1 MILRHSEKETE
12 NKLSSQLYHYSY
24 QISNKAG
31 IWRRSDCVQIIWVF
45 YYLMSGNPA
54 SLCST
59 GPVSITVVM
68 KAENYSDDCDEN
80 YKYEELS
87 INEDAISLGSE
98 DFNTLLKCLKV
109 EEKEKIS
116 SASSVIFC
124 FIVSYLT
131 EPQDVS
137 ESPEASVKEIPETV
151 DDFICNFLAQMKMR
165 KTLNAFQTEC
175 NSSENTDI
183 LKPFLDNYH
192 HIIGYEMEQKGM
204 VSNATPFLLPDV
216 YTSILQLESQIK
228 LLEKD
233 SAAFKKVA
241 LKAKEAY
248 LKLQKQR
255 DFHRMN
261 HHRIVQERDNL
272 MNDIRRLKKH
282 YSAFEPTLKE
292 FKERY
297 ESAMKHKM
305 LTKIE
310 LERTQTH
317 CEELTRTIKNLDI
330 KHKPE
335 KRISEPYITTHPC
348 GKGRVILDEKGMGPT
363 QRKLAEEREK
373 SFTRSFTRELKKDS
387 KFPSDRRIN
396 PLLLMNKTLSSY
408 PIRAG
413 GFKLTKTYIGHKDA
427 ISSVCLQPKSKLLA
441 TASDDKTWKLWS
453 MPAGELIVTGE
464 GHTEWVA
471 DCAFNDDGNHL
482 ATCGGDKTVKIW
494 DFSHYKCQHTFKEH
508 QLGGLQVIFLVG
520 EENEV
525 KDISLE
531 LFLALDWRFCS
542 FIFQRQYWES
552 MGFEQGLCG
561 QTFYGHT
568 AGVNHAVI
576 NQKGDTVASCD
587 TQGIVKLWDTRTV
600 APMITFEAGSFS
612 ANKLAFDYTSS
623 VVAIACDDHT
633 VKIYEIASGQL
644 VSLIGHD
651 DAVQCVEFEC
661 SGQYLVS
668 GGSDGTARF
677 WS

>member
-1 MILRHSEKETE
+1 MAEIDPNEEK
-12 NKLSSQLYHYSY
+12 
-24 QISNKAG
+24 
-31 IWRRSDCVQIIWVF
+31 
-45 YYLMSGNPA
+45 YYLES
-54 SLCST
+54 
-59 GPVSITVVM
+59 
-68 KAENYSDDCDEN
+68 ENYSDDCDEN

-116 SASSVIFC
+116 SASS
-124 FIVSYLT
+124 LT

-165 KTLNAFQTEC
+165 KTLNAFQTEW
-175 NSSENTDI
+175 
-183 LKPFLDNYH
+183 
-192 HIIGYEMEQKGM
+192 YEMEQKGM

-508 QLGGLQVIFLVG
+508 QLGVWSCSWHWTGDFVASSSRDNTGKVWDLNSMRCRYTLRGHTDSVNSIKFVYYSNILLTSSTDKTV
-520 EENEV
+520 
-525 KDISLE
+525 SLWD
-531 LFLALDWRFCS
+531 ART
-542 FIFQRQYWES
+542 
-552 MGFEQGLCG
+552 GLCG

-668 GGSDGTARF
+668 GGSDAKFLITSF
-677 WS
+677 FVSKSL